1 MIIAIDGPV
10 AAGKGTLARR
20 LASALGYAYL
30 DTGAIYRA
38 VAARLLRE
46 GHDPEDEAAAE
57 RVARS
62 LRMADLAAPELRRED
77 VGEAASKVA
86 SIRKV
91 RRILLDFQRNFA
103 AHPPG
108 GAPGAVLDGR
118 DIGTVVCPDADLKIF
133 VTASPE
139 IRARRRYEELRARG
153 EAVDEATV
161 LADLRRRDERD
172 RTRADAPLRP
182 AEDAHLLDTS
192 NLDIETAFRA
202 IRDIVIR
209 HCGHW
214 PAAEGR

>member
-30 DTGAIYRA
+30 DTGAMYRA

-46 GHDPEDEAAAE
+46 GYVPEDVEAAKNI
-57 RVARS
+57 ARS
-62 LRMADLAAPELRRED
+62 LRMEDLTVPELRRED

-86 SIRKV
+86 SIGDV
-91 RRILLDFQRNFA
+91 RQILLDFQRNFA
-103 AHPPG
+103 AHPPD
-108 GAPGAVLDGR
+108 GAAGAVLDGR
-118 DIGTVVCPDADLKIF
+118 DIGTVVCPGADLKIYI
-133 VTASPE
+133 TASPE
-139 IRARRRYEELRARG
+139 IRAHRRYMELRARG
-153 EAVDEATV
+153 EDVDEATV

-172 RTRADAPLRP
+172 STRAAAPLRP

-202 IRDIVIR
+202 IREIVTR

-214 PAAEGR
+214 PGQAG